1 MIDGSN
7 LDFDN
12 NVKITK
18 EVVNI
23 FHKIRIS
30 VEGEIGQLESFDY
43 LTDPKEAKEFVELT
57 GVDALAI
64 SINISCFTWCFKCL

>member
-23 FHKIRIS
+23 CHKIGIS

-57 GVDALAI
+57 VLMHLL
-64 SINISCFTWCFKCL
+64 FQ